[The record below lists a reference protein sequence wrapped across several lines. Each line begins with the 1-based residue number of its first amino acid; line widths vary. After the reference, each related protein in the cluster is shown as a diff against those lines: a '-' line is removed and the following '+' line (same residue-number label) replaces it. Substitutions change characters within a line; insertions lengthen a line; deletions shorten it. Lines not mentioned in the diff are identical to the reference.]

1 MIRTESIL
9 FLITLILYFAVTVL
23 YALYI
28 AVKKPLL
35 SKLAIRAHAAALL
48 VHTAAIVLRGVLMGR
63 LPMSNQYE
71 FATAF
76 AWALALVAL
85 IFILKF
91 RFPVLGAFAAPVTLL
106 LAMFAGL
113 MKLNELKTIAAY
125 EAIGVSGV
133 DRIRNLMPA
142 LRSSWLG
149 IHVSTVIIAY
159 GAFGV
164 SFVLSVIFL
173 LRGRMKE
180 NGFWDT
186 HIPKKE
192 KLDVI
197 SYRCVSLGMMF
208 LTATIAIGGI
218 WAENAWGSYWTWDPK
233 ETWALV
239 TWLIYLVYLH
249 LRIRRGWSGKT
260 AAIFCVVGFI
270 CVLFTYIGVNMLLP
284 GLHSY
289 K

>member
-1 MIRTESIL
+1 MIQAEGIL
-9 FLITLILYFAVTVL
+9 FVVTL
-23 YALYI
+23 ALYCI
-28 AVKKPLL
+28 TMLLHFFYVAVKKPVL
-35 SKLAIRAHAAALL
+35 SKLAIRIQFGALL
-48 VHTAAIVLRGVLMGR
+48 MHTAAIILRGIAMGR
-63 LPMSNQYE
+63 LPMANQYE
-71 FATAF
+71 FSTAF
-76 AWALALVAL
+76 AWALTLLSL

-91 RFPVLGAFAAPVTLL
+91 SFPVLGAFASPVTLL
-106 LAMFAGL
+106 LAVYAGVQ
-113 MKLNELKTIAAY
+113 KLNELRVI
-125 EAIGVSGV
+125 EANGIDS
-133 DRIRNLMPA
+133 IRNLMPA

-164 SFVLSVIFL
+164 SFVLSIIFL
-173 LRGRMKE
+173 LRDRMKE

-192 KLDVI
+192 KLDTI
-197 SYRCVSLGMMF
+197 SYRCVSVGMMF
-208 LTATIAIGGI
+208 LTVTIGIGGV

-249 LRIRRGWSGKT
+249 LRIRKGWNGRT
-260 AAIFCVVGFI
+260 AALLGVVGFI
-270 CVLFTYIGVNMLLP
+270 CVLFTYIGVNTLLP

>member
-1 MIRTESIL
+1 MIQAESIL
-9 FLITLILYFAVTVL
+9 FLITLAIYFVTMLLYFL
-23 YALYI
+23 YAAI
-28 AVKKPLL
+28 KKPVLG
-35 SKLAIRAHAAALL
+35 KLAIRVQIAALV
-48 VHTAAIVLRGVLMGR
+48 VHTAAIVLRGILMGR
-63 LPMSNQYE
+63 LPMANQYE
-71 FATAF
+71 FSTAF
-76 AWALALVAL
+76 SWALALVSL

-91 RFPVLGAFAAPVTLL
+91 NFPVLGAFASPVTLL
-106 LAMFAGL
+106 LGVYAGVQ
-113 MKLNELKTIAAY
+113 KLNELKIIAA
-125 EAIGVSGV
+125 GGV
-133 DRIRNLMPA
+133 DNIRNLMPA

-149 IHVSTVIIAY
+149 IHVSTVIVAY

-173 LRGRMKE
+173 LRDKMKE
-180 NGFWDT
+180 NGFWDQ

-192 KLDVI
+192 KLDTI

-208 LTATIAIGGI
+208 LTVTIGFGGI

-239 TWLIYLVYLH
+239 TWVIYLVYLH
-249 LRIRRGWSGKT
+249 LRIRKGWSGKT
-260 AAIFCVVGFI
+260 AAIFGVAGFV
-270 CVLFTYIGVNMLLP
+270 CVLFTYIGVNTLLP

>member
-1 MIRTESIL
+1 MIQAESIL
-9 FLITLILYFAVTVL
+9 FLITLAIYFVTMLLYFL
-23 YALYI
+23 YAAI
-28 AVKKPLL
+28 KKPVLG
-35 SKLAIRAHAAALL
+35 KLAIRVQIAALV
-48 VHTAAIVLRGVLMGR
+48 VHTAAIVLRGILMGR
-63 LPMSNQYE
+63 LPMANQYE
-71 FATAF
+71 FSTAF
-76 AWALALVAL
+76 SWALALVSL

-91 RFPVLGAFAAPVTLL
+91 KFPVLGAFASPVTLL
-106 LAMFAGL
+106 LGVYAGVQ
-113 MKLNELKTIAAY
+113 KLNELKIIAA
-125 EAIGVSGV
+125 GGV
-133 DRIRNLMPA
+133 DNIRNLMPA

-149 IHVSTVIIAY
+149 IHVSTVIVAY

-173 LRGRMKE
+173 LRGKMKE
-180 NGFWDT
+180 NGFWDQ

-192 KLDVI
+192 KLDTI

-208 LTATIAIGGI
+208 LTVTIGFGGI

-239 TWLIYLVYLH
+239 TWVIYLVYLH
-249 LRIRRGWSGKT
+249 LRIRKGWSGRT
-260 AAIFCVVGFI
+260 AAIFGAVGFI
-270 CVLFTYIGVNMLLP
+270 CVLFTYIGVNTLLP

>member
-1 MIRTESIL
+1 MIRAESIL
-9 FLITLILYFAVTVL
+9 FLIVFVLYGVSMILYFL
-23 YALYI
+23 YA
-28 AVKKPLL
+28 AVKKPFL
-35 SKLAIRAHAAALL
+35 SVLAIRVQAGALL
-48 VHTAAIVLRGVLMGR
+48 VHTAAIVLRGIDMGR
-63 LPMSNQYE
+63 LPMANQYE

-76 AWALALVAL
+76 AWALALISL

-91 RFPVLGAFAAPVTLL
+91 NFPVLGAFASPVTLL
-106 LAMFAGL
+106 LAIYAGL
-113 MKLNELKTIAAY
+113 QKLNELERIAANG
-125 EAIGVSGV
+125 ADS
-133 DRIRNLMPA
+133 IRNLMPA

-164 SFVLSVIFL
+164 SFVLSILFL
-173 LRGRMKE
+173 LRGKMKE

-192 KLDVI
+192 KLDTI

-208 LTATIAIGGI
+208 LTVTIFIGGI

-249 LRIRRGWSGKT
+249 LRIRKGWNGRT
-260 AAIFCVVGFI
+260 AAIFGVAGFV
-270 CVLFTYIGVNMLLP
+270 CVLFTYIGVNTLLP

>member
-1 MIRTESIL
+1 MIRAESIL
-9 FLITLILYFAVTVL
+9 FLIVFILYGVTVL
-23 YALYI
+23 LYFLYAAI
-28 AVKKPLL
+28 KRPFL
-35 SKLAIRAHAAALL
+35 SRLAIRVQAGALL
-48 VHTAAIVLRGVLMGR
+48 VHTAAIVLRGIDMGR
-63 LPMSNQYE
+63 LPMANQYE

-76 AWALALVAL
+76 AWALALVSL

-91 RFPVLGAFAAPVTLL
+91 RFPVLGAFSSPVTLL
-106 LAMFAGL
+106 LAAYAGL
-113 MKLNELKTIAAY
+113 QKLNELKVIAANG
-125 EAIGVSGV
+125 ADS
-133 DRIRNLMPA
+133 IRNLMPA

-149 IHVSTVIIAY
+149 IHVSTVIVAY

-164 SFVLSVIFL
+164 SFVLSILFL
-173 LRGRMKE
+173 VRGRIRE
-180 NGFWDT
+180 NSFWDT

-192 KLDVI
+192 KLDLI

-239 TWLIYLVYLH
+239 TWVIYLVYLH
-249 LRIRRGWSGKT
+249 LRIRRGWNGKS
-260 AAIFCVVGFI
+260 AAIFGAVGFL
-270 CVLFTYIGVNMLLP
+270 CVLFTYVGVNTLLP

>member
-1 MIRTESIL
+1 MNRAESIL
-9 FLITLILYFAVTVL
+9 FLITLAAYFVTMLLYFL
-23 YALYI
+23 YV
-28 AVKKPLL
+28 AVKKPAV
-35 SKLAIRAHAAALL
+35 SRLAIRVQFGALL
-48 VHTAAIVLRGVLMGR
+48 VHTAAIVLRGILMGR
-63 LPMSNQYE
+63 LPMANQYE
-71 FATAF
+71 FSTAF
-76 AWALALVAL
+76 SWALALLSL

-91 RFPVLGAFAAPVTLL
+91 RFPVLGAFASPVTLL
-106 LAMFAGL
+106 LAAHAGL
-113 MKLNELKTIAAY
+113 MKLNELKVIAANG
-125 EAIGVSGV
+125 IDS
-133 DRIRNLMPA
+133 IRNLMPA

-149 IHVSTVIIAY
+149 IHVSTVIVAY

-173 LRGRMKE
+173 LRDKMKE

-192 KLDVI
+192 KLDTI

-208 LTATIAIGGI
+208 LTVTIGFGGI

-239 TWLIYLVYLH
+239 TWVIYLVYLH
-249 LRIRRGWSGKT
+249 LRIRKGWSGRT
-260 AAIFCVVGFI
+260 AAIFGVAGFI
-270 CVLFTYIGVNMLLP
+270 CVLFTYIGVNTLLP

>member
-1 MIRTESIL
+1 MIRAESIL
-9 FLITLILYFAVTVL
+9 FLAALALHFVTMLLWFFYV
-23 YALYI
+23 
-28 AVKKPLL
+28 AVKKPAL
-35 SKLAIRAHAAALL
+35 SKLAIYAQSFTILI
-48 VHTAAIVLRGVLMGR
+48 HTAAIVVRGIAMAR
-63 LPMSNQYE
+63 LPMANQYE
-71 FATAF
+71 FSTAF
-76 AWALALVAL
+76 SWALSLVSL

-91 RFPVLGAFAAPVTLL
+91 NFPVLGAFASPVTLL
-106 LAMFAGL
+106 LAAYAGL
-113 MKLNELKTIAAY
+113 NKLNELKVIAANG
-125 EAIGVSGV
+125 ADSIK
-133 DRIRNLMPA
+133 NLMPA

-164 SFVLSVIFL
+164 SFVLSIMFL
-173 LRGRMKE
+173 LRDKMKE
-180 NGFWDT
+180 NGFWDL

-192 KLDVI
+192 KLDTI

-208 LTATIAIGGI
+208 LTVTIGFGGI

-239 TWLIYLVYLH
+239 TWVIYLVYLH
-249 LRIRRGWSGKT
+249 LRIRKGWSGRT
-260 AAIFCVVGFI
+260 AAIFGVVGFV
-270 CVLFTYIGVNMLLP
+270 CVLFTYIGVNTLLP

>member
-1 MIRTESIL
+1 MIRAENIL
-9 FLITLILYFAVTVL
+9 FLITLAAYFVTMLLYFL
-23 YALYI
+23 YV
-28 AVKKPLL
+28 AVKKPAL
-35 SKLAIRAHAAALL
+35 SKLAIRVQIAVLL
-48 VHTAAIVLRGVLMGR
+48 VHTAAIILRGVAMGR
-63 LPMSNQYE
+63 LPMANQYE
-71 FATAF
+71 FSTAF
-76 AWALALVAL
+76 AWALALVSL
-85 IFILKF
+85 IFILRF
-91 RFPVLGAFAAPVTLL
+91 NFPVLGAFSSPVTLL
-106 LAMFAGL
+106 LAVYAGVQ
-113 MKLNELKTIAAY
+113 KLNELKVIAAN
-125 EAIGVSGV
+125 GV
-133 DRIRNLMPA
+133 DSIRNLMPA

-149 IHVSTVIIAY
+149 IHVSTVIVAY

-173 LRGRMKE
+173 LRDRMKE

-192 KLDVI
+192 KLDTI

-208 LTATIAIGGI
+208 LTVTIGIGGI

-239 TWLIYLVYLH
+239 TWMIYLVYLH
-249 LRIRRGWSGKT
+249 LRIRRGWNGKT
-260 AAIFCVVGFI
+260 AAIFGVVGFV
-270 CVLFTYIGVNMLLP
+270 CVLFTYIGVNTLLP

>member
-1 MIRTESIL
+1 MNRAESIL
-9 FLITLILYFAVTVL
+9 FLVTLALHFVTMLLSFFYV
-23 YALYI
+23 
-28 AVKKPLL
+28 AVKKPVL
-35 SKLAIRAHAAALL
+35 SKLAIRVQLAALL
-48 VHTAAIVLRGVLMGR
+48 VHTAAIVLRGIVMGR
-63 LPMSNQYE
+63 LPMANQYE
-71 FATAF
+71 FSTAF
-76 AWALALVAL
+76 SWALALVSL

-91 RFPVLGAFAAPVTLL
+91 NFPVLGAFASPVTLL
-106 LAMFAGL
+106 LAVYAGVQ
-113 MKLNELKTIAAY
+113 KLNELRVI
-125 EAIGVSGV
+125 EANGIDS
-133 DRIRNLMPA
+133 IRNLMPA

-164 SFVLSVIFL
+164 SFVLSLIFL
-173 LRGRMKE
+173 LRDKMKE

-192 KLDVI
+192 KLDTI

-208 LTATIAIGGI
+208 LTVTIGIGGV

-249 LRIRRGWSGKT
+249 LRIRRGWNGKT
-260 AAIFCVVGFI
+260 AAIFGVVGFV
-270 CVLFTYIGVNMLLP
+270 CVMFTYVGVNTLLP

>member
-1 MIRTESIL
+1 MMQAESIL
-9 FLITLILYFAVTVL
+9 FLIALCGYFLTTILWFL
-23 YALYI
+23 YAV
-28 AVKKPLL
+28 VKKPVL
-35 SKLAIRAHAAALL
+35 SKVAIRVHFGVFI
-48 VHTAAIVLRGVLMGR
+48 VHTAAIILRWILMRR
-63 LPMSNQYE
+63 LPMSNSYE

-76 AWALALVAL
+76 AWALCLVSL
-85 IFILKF
+85 IFIQKF
-91 RFPVLGAFAAPVTLL
+91 RFPLLGAFASPVTLL
-106 LAMFAGL
+106 LALYAGL
-113 MKLNELKTIAAY
+113 QKLNEFKTIAQY
-125 EAIGVSGV
+125 EALGINGV

-164 SFVLSVIFL
+164 SFVLSILFL
-173 LRGRMKE
+173 VRGKMKE

-186 HIPKKE
+186 HIPKQE
-192 KLDVI
+192 KLDTI

-208 LTATIAIGGI
+208 LTVTIFIGGI

-249 LRIRRGWSGKT
+249 LRIRKGWNGKT
-260 AAIFCVVGFI
+260 AAIFGVAGFV
-270 CVLFTYIGVNMLLP
+270 CVLFTYIGVNTLLP